1 MSLERVQAR
10 NNLLSTGS
18 QATKTILAGGELAA
32 AGRSLGLSEEETLAA
47 VSRQFR
53 RQKRQDDSVTE
64 ADVLRQMAQAGAS
77 TVESVGTPELQGT
90 GYKGEDDVAF
100 AFGEDIDYN
109 TASRSTRADDEQ
121 TYRAADRGFTEDPET
136 GLVIRETFE
145 ETKGDEVNI
154 APKSVLMNALNDL
167 QGAANKQKGSAE
179 GRLSQ
184 AMGISA
190 VDPETDRVMTSIQE
204 QLGNERQLDSR
215 LGAALVRKD
224 NERYRGRR
232 QAYNNIKATIEADQ
246 ISRDRYVG
254 GGQGQFADEAIGRMA
269 EIRSLGKVG
278 ETAQV
283 IQTAN
288 DAIQGQVARRHDG
301 VYLDPRTG
309 NPVAVQGPEFPSAAL
324 AGDRRPNS
332 ASTANALNAPQSAR
346 DWVSMTM
353 PDYRESGRTF
363 GDYPQVDITLET
375 TQFANKLREYG
386 KRSGIPALA
395 NLAQGNN
402 IRTVDELEKVA
413 GIVSQSMPEGRTLM
427 IRSPQTGRSVPAGN
441 QVISGL
447 MQELRMTSGD
457 EQRLANAMYQMDAAK
472 RSSVNQNPTGTYLG
486 RSGRG
491 PGTEKGV
498 MFNSA
503 EAMGDYA
510 GTPIAQQK
518 KGSNI
523 QVGTSEDGK
532 AVKKDIVAALRE
544 LGNQDAARPYI
555 GMPANA
561 PTRKDMEQS
570 PDAMKATFMQDQVY
584 NRSGETQPN
593 KIAEAIT
600 NQARKRAKGKP
611 IDSERNRQNI
621 INAIAVQRRA
631 DEANT
636 KRADQMSTIISS
648 LPPTARRSRLGRA

>member
-1 MSLERVQAR
+1 
-10 NNLLSTGS
+10 
-18 QATKTILAGGELAA
+18 
-32 AGRSLGLSEEETLAA
+32 
-47 VSRQFR
+47 
-53 RQKRQDDSVTE
+53 
-64 ADVLRQMAQAGAS
+64 
-77 TVESVGTPELQGT
+77 
-90 GYKGEDDVAF
+90 
-100 AFGEDIDYN
+100 
-109 TASRSTRADDEQ
+109 
-121 TYRAADRGFTEDPET
+121 
-136 GLVIRETFE
+136 
-145 ETKGDEVNI
+145 
-154 APKSVLMNALNDL
+154 
-167 QGAANKQKGSAE
+167 
-179 GRLSQ
+179 
-184 AMGISA
+184 
-190 VDPETDRVMTSIQE
+190 
-204 QLGNERQLDSR
+204 
-215 LGAALVRKD
+215 
-224 NERYRGRR
+224 
-232 QAYNNIKATIEADQ
+232 
-246 ISRDRYVG
+246 
-254 GGQGQFADEAIGRMA
+254 
-269 EIRSLGKVG
+269 
-278 ETAQV
+278 
-283 IQTAN
+283 
-288 DAIQGQVARRHDG
+288 
-301 VYLDPRTG
+301 
-309 NPVAVQGPEFPSAAL
+309 
-324 AGDRRPNS
+324 
-332 ASTANALNAPQSAR
+332 
-346 DWVSMTM
+346 
-353 PDYRESGRTF
+353 
-363 GDYPQVDITLET
+363 
-375 TQFANKLREYG
+375 
-386 KRSGIPALA
+386 
-395 NLAQGNN
+395 
-402 IRTVDELEKVA
+402 
-413 GIVSQSMPEGRTLM
+413 MPEGRTLM